1 MGDVSSVGNLY
12 RRNDRSTGSKWWAKC
27 CVAHLSGIGLSVT
40 ETYPLKLRKAAG
52 NRPGQ
57 SYLKIEA
64 HDGLQ
69 AYQNLSFSKMK
80 Y

>member
-12 RRNDRSTGSKWWAKC
+12 QRNDRSTGSKSLATC
-27 CVAHLSGIGLSVT
+27 CDAHLSDIGWLVT
-40 ETYPLKLRKAAG
+40 ETCPLKFRKASG
-52 NRPGQ
+52 NHPCL

-69 AYQNLSFSKMK
+69 AYLNLSFLKMK